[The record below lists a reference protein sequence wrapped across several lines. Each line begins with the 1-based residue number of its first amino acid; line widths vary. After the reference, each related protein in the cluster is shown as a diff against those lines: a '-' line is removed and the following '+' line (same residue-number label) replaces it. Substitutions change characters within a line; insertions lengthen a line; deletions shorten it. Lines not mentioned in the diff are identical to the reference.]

1 MPGGISAARM
11 DEAMRAL
18 ADPTRREAIGWWA
31 ASKLSTCRKK
41 STRPATCFPTAAALV
56 LPIGS
61 CQQQACRGAGRPDHH
76 PPLGAPVV
84 RPGRGVLHQLKAQTP
99 TKKLIA
105 GS

>member
-1 MPGGISAARM
+1 MGGV
-11 DEAMRAL
+11 EVL
-18 ADPTRREAIGWWA
+18 HLQEEADPAGHL
-31 ASKLSTCRKK
+31 LSDGGG
-41 STRPATCFPTAAALV
+41 LV